1 MKGMKHMSKNR
12 VGSGAG
18 CAAVVGFLF
27 SLLVLTV
34 AGCKKAD
41 LPPEQVAVDVMTR
54 CVMGMYEGLDSR
66 LTGDIKNFVSK
77 DRELRNKGRGWF
89 SPVKSASFSV
99 IDVKVDGG
107 SAIVRLKAVLD
118 GKTEEMP
125 VRLEMSKDGKWKVF
139 SFNDDK
145 QGDVK

>member
-77 DRELRNKGRGWF
+77 DQTKGDFFFSLNKKKRSFPGDSDGRE
-89 SPVKSASFSV
+89 SA
-99 IDVKVDGG
+99 G
-107 SAIVRLKAVLD
+107 SA
-118 GKTEEMP
+118 
-125 VRLEMSKDGKWKVF
+125 
-139 SFNDDK
+139 
-145 QGDVK
+145 GDPIGSLGGEIP